1 MSVDYDRVY
10 NYLEK
15 IFIEKNYNILSTIRA
30 FNKRFG
36 DFYTNIPDLYASYK
50 RLTEDEIDNIIMD
63 LIKMKRYNEINQ
75 VVSVDTDMSVEFGIY
90 GFDQEHNKWRTL
102 KITKRLVRLI
112 DEPVYYTL
120 GQIMNLLPEY
130 QLLEDAGLIKINVK
144 GDVSK

>member
-63 LIKMKRYNEINQ
+63 LIKMKRYNEIKS
-75 VVSVDTDMSVEFGIY
+75 VVSGETNEPVEFSVY
-90 GFDQEHNKWRTL
+90 GYDKEQNKWRSL
-102 KITKRLVRLI
+102 SITSHLVRFT
-112 DEPVYYTL
+112 DDPVYYDFKQVIT
-120 GQIMNLLPEY
+120 LLPEY
-130 QLLEDAGLIKINVK
+130 LILEEAGLIKINVK

>member
-50 RLTEDEIDNIIMD
+50 RLTVSEIDEIIMD
-63 LIKMKRYNEINQ
+63 LIKMKRYNEIKS
-75 VVSVDTDMSVEFGIY
+75 VVSAETDKTIEFGIY
-90 GFDQEHNKWRTL
+90 GFDQEKNKWRSL
-102 KITKRLVRLI
+102 NITKNLVRLT
-112 DEPVYYTL
+112 DNTRYYNL
-120 GQIMNLLPEY
+120 EQIMALLPEY
-130 QLLEDAGLIKINVK
+130 QILEDAGLIKINVK

>member
-1 MSVDYDRVY
+1 MSVDYERVY

-63 LIKMKRYNEINQ
+63 LIKMKRYNKI
-75 VVSVDTDMSVEFGIY
+75 VSSIGVESDKSIEFSVY
-90 GFDQEHNKWRTL
+90 GFDQEQNKWRSL
-102 KITKRLVRLI
+102 SITKNLVKLT
-112 DEPVYYTL
+112 DTPVYYNIDQL
-120 GQIMNLLPEY
+120 FCLLPDY
-130 QLLEDAGLIKINVK
+130 SILEEAGLIKLNLK
-144 GDVSK
+144 GDVYK